1 MINQGF
7 MRKIFAVVF
16 TAFLVLNSY
25 LALAQDSAQTVSR
38 PKVGLVLSGGGAK
51 GAARL
56 YGNTC
61 ALQPN

>member
-1 MINQGF
+1 

-51 GAARL
+51 GSARF

-61 ALQPN
+61 ALRPN